1 MLSINQSNSVSAT
14 GDSRSSTHCLLC
26 GSAELRVI
34 GPEASLCPSCNL
46 LINRQ
51 TEALDYADGG
61 GQATPDQNKM
71 RWRLENAR
79 MRLRLIE
86 PFLSGHATL
95 VDIGCGSG
103 EMLEAGARRFA
114 HCIGF
119 DTNAPLIRHIR
130 TRSAATVFEAH
141 FDAALIPKELS
152 GQPKVFALSHVLE
165 HLEAPLM
172 LVEKIVAAMTS
183 GDLLYIE
190 VPLHSGHSFRDLG
203 FGWSLWNH
211 EHVALYSMT
220 ALDLLARRTGLDVL
234 HRGTR
239 IFARGSHS
247 GKTRLRLMLA
257 DPLRFFRVLLTKG
270 RHSIADLMIADYG
283 CLILRKH

>member
-1 MLSINQSNSVSAT
+1 MANSVST
-14 GDSRSSTHCLLC
+14 QGNSRNPAHCLLC
-26 GSAELRVI
+26 GSVELRAI
-34 GPEASLCPSCNL
+34 GPEALLCPTCEL

-61 GQATPDQNKM
+61 GQAPPDRNKM

-103 EMLEAGARRFA
+103 EMLEAGAAMFT

-119 DTNAPLIRHIR
+119 DTNAPLIRHIQS
-130 TRSAATVFEAH
+130 RSNATVFESH
-141 FDAALIPKELS
+141 FDAALIPANLAS
-152 GQPKVFALSHVLE
+152 TSKVFALSHVLE
-165 HLEAPLM
+165 HLDQPLA
-172 LVEKIVAAMTS
+172 LVETVVAAMAP

-190 VPLHSGHSFRDLG
+190 VPLHSGRSFRNQG
-203 FGWSLWNH
+203 FGWNLWNH
-211 EHVALYSMT
+211 EHVALYSMA
-220 ALDLLARRTGLDVL
+220 ALDLLARRTGLDIR

-239 IFARGSHS
+239 VFARGSHS

-257 DPLRFFRVLLTKG
+257 EPLRFFRILLTKG

-283 CLILRKH
+283 CIILRKP

>member
-1 MLSINQSNSVSAT
+1 MLPQK
-14 GDSRSSTHCLLC
+14 DSMPSHCLLC

-34 GPEASLCPSCNL
+34 DPKAALCPACDL
-46 LINRQ
+46 LINRE

-61 GQATPDQNKM
+61 GQSPPDQDKM

-103 EMLEAGARRFA
+103 EMLEAGVNLFSCR
-114 HCIGF
+114 IGF
-119 DTNAPLIRHIR
+119 DTNAQLIQHIR
-130 TRSAATVFEAH
+130 SRSNATVFESN
-141 FDAALIPKELS
+141 FDAALTPKELS
-152 GQPKVFALSHVLE
+152 VQPKVFALSHVLE
-165 HLEAPLM
+165 HLEKPLA
-172 LVEKIVAAMTS
+172 LVEQIVVAMAP
-183 GDLLYIE
+183 GDLLYVE
-190 VPLHSGHSFRDLG
+190 VPLHSGQSFRKQG

-211 EHVALYSMT
+211 EHVALYSTT
-220 ALDLLARRTGLDVL
+220 ALELLARRTGLDVL

-239 IFARGSHS
+239 VFARGSHS

-257 DPLRFFRVLLTKG
+257 DPLRFFRVLQTKG

-283 CLILRKH
+283 CIILRKH